1 MNDLFIDHMAIL
13 AIYVIAFISLL
24 GIAEVIATLIYER
37 LESRLMYG
45 NAKVGD
51 ILKPRAKKCNFT
63 TTMRNILAKLRFS

>member
-1 MNDLFIDHMAIL
+1 MFDNLVIL
-13 AIYVIAFISLL
+13 SMYVIALISLL
-24 GIAEVIATLIYER
+24 GISEVIATLIYEW

-63 TTMRNILAKLRFS
+63 TTMRNYLAKLRFN

>member
-1 MNDLFIDHMAIL
+1 MFDNLVIL
-13 AIYVIAFISLL
+13 SMYVIALISLL
-24 GIAEVIATLIYER
+24 GISEVIATLIYEW

-63 TTMRNILAKLRFS
+63 TTMRNILEKLRFN